1 MMKNHIDVSSVL
13 RHAVSES
20 YSNLV
25 TRPTG
30 VAVRVYIEAQIQA
43 ARDCEV
49 TVIDFSQVGMMD
61 FSCADEIV
69 AKLVMQHEKGTPT
82 RSMWCSSVTG
92 CPSYRMKLTP
102 IHTSL
107 SHTDEVFRLASKTG
121 HQGFPA

>member
-82 RSMWCSSVTG
+82 FVFTGLSESHIEAIDVVLERHGMSLVSHEADTNSYIAVT
-92 CPSYRMKLTP
+92 
-102 IHTSL
+102 H
-107 SHTDEVFRLASKTG
+107 
-121 HQGFPA
+121 